1 MASPAEL
8 GQNIP
13 ETLPADFGE
22 WDSEGARA
30 PIPAEIP
37 SPEPHKTSPQ
47 GSPQKEAARREAESI
62 DAAKKPYDQREVA
75 RENVTASNVASFPE
89 PDAEPIISRGY
100 PAPPIRAPRK
110 VSPAASV
117 ADPPLVDE
125 SVFLKRMKSV
135 DAVVDKSPA
144 DQLKRPEISA
154 AAPVMGRMQD
164 KPLFSSSAIDEP
176 EEEEEAVES
185 SVRLDELL
193 EAEEERRARRKWIMS
208 ACIFGGSILL
218 VTVQLLH
225 YSSPGKLKS
234 MMTTTQAATTS
245 SDSDLN
251 VDLFSRTKP
260 SAAHPSQAESS
271 TSEQSQGSEDA
282 SSETPASEATPERVQ
297 TQMMQTQLMAPTR
310 LPRNLKTAAS
320 NEAPPPASLAGASIA
335 ALSGNNNMGSV
346 FAGQSNARVSG
357 PRLVAVSA
365 GVAASNLIHL
375 TQPTYPAIARSARIQ
390 GTVVLAAR
398 ISQAGEVTS
407 LKVVSGPPMLR
418 QSALDAVKTWKYK
431 PYLQDNQPAEV
442 DTTIS
447 VVFTLGE

>member
-1 MASPAEL
+1 MASPAEI

-47 GSPQKEAARREAESI
+47 DSPQKESARREAESV
-62 DAAKKPYDQREVA
+62 DAAKKPYSEREVV
-75 RENVTASNVASFPE
+75 RENVAVSNVTSFPE
-89 PDAEPIISRGY
+89 PDAEPMIPRGY
-100 PAPPIRAPRK
+100 PAPPMRVPRK

-125 SVFLKRMKSV
+125 SVFQKRVKSL
-135 DAVVDKSPA
+135 DAVVDKLPA
-144 DQLKRPEISA
+144 DQSMRAEVSA
-154 AAPVMGRMQD
+154 SAPTMGRTQD
-164 KPLFSSSAIDEP
+164 KPLFSSFAIDEP
-176 EEEEEAVES
+176 EEDATGES
-185 SVRLDELL
+185 AIRFDELL
-193 EAEEERRARRKWIMS
+193 EAEEERKARRKWIMS

-218 VTVQLLH
+218 VTFQLLH
-225 YSSPGKLKS
+225 YSSPRRLKS
-234 MMTTTQAATTS
+234 MVTTTQAAATS
-245 SDSDLN
+245 TDSDLN
-251 VDLFSRTKP
+251 VDPFSSAKP
-260 SAAHPSQAESS
+260 SAAHPSQVELSPTARPQA
-271 TSEQSQGSEDA
+271 SEGM
-282 SSETPASEATPERVQ
+282 SSEPSAPTAAPVRVQ

-310 LPRNLKTAAS
+310 LPQSLKTAAS
-320 NEAPPPASLAGASIA
+320 NDAPPPASIAGASIA
-335 ALSGNNNMGSV
+335 ALNGNNNVGSV
-346 FAGQSNARVSG
+346 FAGQSNTSVSG

-365 GVAASNLIHL
+365 GVASGNLIHM
-375 TQPTYPAIARSARIQ
+375 TQPIYPAIARSARIQ

-398 ISQAGEVTS
+398 ISQAGNITN

-431 PYLQDNQPAEV
+431 PYLLDNQPAEV

-447 VVFTLGE
+447 VVYTLGG

>member
-1 MASPAEL
+1 MASPAEI

-47 GSPQKEAARREAESI
+47 ESPQKEAARREAESV
-62 DAAKKPYDQREVA
+62 DAAKKPYGEREVA
-75 RENVTASNVASFPE
+75 RENVTASNVTSFPE
-89 PDAEPIISRGY
+89 PDAEPIIPRGY

-125 SVFLKRMKSV
+125 SVFLKRMRSV
-135 DAVVDKSPA
+135 DAVVDKLPA
-144 DQLKRPEISA
+144 DQSKRLEVSA
-154 AAPVMGRMQD
+154 AAPMMGRTQD
-164 KPLFSSSAIDEP
+164 KPLFSSFAIDEP
-176 EEEEEAVES
+176 EEDETGES
-185 SVRLDELL
+185 SIRLDELL
-193 EAEEERRARRKWIMS
+193 EAEEERKARRKWIMS

-218 VTVQLLH
+218 VTFQLLH

-234 MMTTTQAATTS
+234 MVTTTQAATTS

-260 SAAHPSQAESS
+260 SAAHPSQVELS
-271 TSEQSQGSEDA
+271 TTAQSQGSEGT
-282 SSETPASEATPERVQ
+282 SSEPSAPEATPVRVQ

-310 LPRNLKTAAS
+310 LPQNLKTAAS
-320 NEAPPPASLAGASIA
+320 NDAPPPASLAGASIA

-346 FAGQSNARVSG
+346 FAGQSNTSVSG

-365 GVAASNLIHL
+365 GVAAGNLIHL
-375 TQPTYPAIARSARIQ
+375 TQPTYPAIAKSARIQ

-398 ISQAGEVTS
+398 ISQ
-407 LKVVSGPPMLR
+407 
-418 QSALDAVKTWKYK
+418 
-431 PYLQDNQPAEV
+431 
-442 DTTIS
+442 
-447 VVFTLGE
+447 